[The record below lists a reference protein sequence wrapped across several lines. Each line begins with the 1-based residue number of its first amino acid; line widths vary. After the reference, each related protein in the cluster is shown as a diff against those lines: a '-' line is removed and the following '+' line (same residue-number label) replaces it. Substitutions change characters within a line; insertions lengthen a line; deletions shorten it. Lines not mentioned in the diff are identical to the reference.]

1 MKASRW
7 MLSIED
13 GVIMTLDGSA
23 NFIDAFVM
31 LFACYYV
38 FNVEYQ
44 EAAACTLELV
54 QRQVNFF
61 LRYTSVS

>member
-1 MKASRW
+1 
-7 MLSIED
+7 
-13 GVIMTLDGSA
+13 MTLDRSA
-23 NFIDAFVM
+23 NCVDALAV

-44 EAAACTLELV
+44 EAAACTLELD

-61 LRYTSVS
+61 LRYTSTL